1 MSGLKN
7 TAKRAISFAKGKGYT
22 TGAERQAKAEAA
34 EKGRLD
40 AIYGSAQMPD
50 EEEIGRR
57 ARRKQA
63 AQRGSRAQ
71 TVLTDQLGG

>member
-7 TAKRAISFAKGKGYT
+7 TGKRMMSFSKGKGYS

-40 AIYGSAQMPD
+40 AIYQGADLPD
-50 EEEIGRR
+50 PEEGRRR

-63 AQRGSRAQ
+63 AKRGSRAQ
-71 TVLTDQLGG
+71 SVLTDQLG